1 MKKGRK
7 VKCHMKFYQEVCTSF
22 DITVSQNLTIMVV
35 YSFRVEPNLQCDKNY
50 ANFIDISKRMD
61 ASHNNESVDLHW
73 RVPIHE
79 PKNVT
84 ARKDLKTLSKI
95 MD

>member
-1 MKKGRK
+1 MSYETLFSK
-7 VKCHMKFYQEVCTSF
+7 VFFFFLRIPEPLN
-22 DITVSQNLTIMVV
+22 ILVV
-35 YSFRVEPNLQCDKNY
+35 WYIQVEPNLQCDKNY

-73 RVPIHE
+73 RLPIHE